1 METAWRAAEGTMATP
16 QLMTYMELAEVWGVS
31 KEAARKKVEGLRLP
45 KQMGNDGRARVMV
58 DLTEVQHE
66 PMKPKPHGRR
76 PPGDQLET
84 TPETEDLRRL
94 VSTLEAE
101 VARLTALNAS
111 QRADFERERD
121 RADRTAGE
129 LAATRDTLTADLAN
143 LRDALATMTAERD
156 TERARAAQVEALQTV
171 LEIERQ
177 RVTEWQAAADRWAT
191 QAERRRGFLRWF
203 RRAS

>member
-1 METAWRAAEGTMATP
+1 MATP
-16 QLMTYMELAEVWGVS
+16 QLMTYAELAEVWGVS

-66 PMKPKPHGRR
+66 PMKSRPHGRR
-76 PPGDQLET
+76 PPGGQLET

-94 VSTLEAE
+94 VFTLEAE
-101 VARLTALNAS
+101 VARLTALDTL

-156 TERARAAQVEALQTV
+156 SARARAAQVEALQAV

-177 RVTEWQAAADRWAT
+177 RVTEWQAVADRWAT
-191 QAERRRGFLRWF
+191 QAERRRGFLGWF

>member
-1 METAWRAAEGTMATP
+1 
-16 QLMTYMELAEVWGVS
+16 
-31 KEAARKKVEGLRLP
+31 
-45 KQMGNDGRARVMV
+45 
-58 DLTEVQHE
+58 
-66 PMKPKPHGRR
+66 
-76 PPGDQLET
+76 
-84 TPETEDLRRL
+84 
-94 VSTLEAE
+94 
-101 VARLTALNAS
+101 VARLTALDTS

-156 TERARAAQVEALQTV
+156 SARARAAQVEALQAV

-177 RVTEWQAAADRWAT
+177 RVTEWQAVADRWAT
-191 QAERRRGFLRWF
+191 QAERRRGFLGWF